1 MSEFG
6 KAATESKRI
15 SVRGVIAIII
25 LVIAVVFMAQN
36 TTDVTIRVLGY
47 SYDVWLWALI
57 LVVFLLGMV
66 LGGAV
71 RAGVRKLRGEEK
83 SPK

>member
-15 SVRGVIAIII
+15 SARGVIAIII
-25 LVIAVVFMAQN
+25 LIIAVIFMAQN
-36 TTDVTIRVLGY
+36 TTDVEIKILGF
-47 SYDVWLWALI
+47 SLTVWLWALI
-57 LVVFLLGMV
+57 LVVFLLGMF

-71 RAGVRKLRGEEK
+71 RAGVRKLRGVEK
-83 SPK
+83 APK

>member
-15 SVRGVIAIII
+15 SARGVISIII
-25 LVIAVVFMAQN
+25 LVIAVIFMAQN
-36 TTDVTIRVLGY
+36 TTDVEIKIIGY
-47 SYDVWLWALI
+47 SFTVWLWALI
-57 LVVFLLGMV
+57 LVVFLLGMI

-71 RAGVRKLRGEEK
+71 RAGVRKLRGAEQP
-83 SPK
+83 PK

>member
-6 KAATESKRI
+6 KAATENKRI
-15 SVRGVIAIII
+15 SARGIIAIII

-47 SYDVWLWALI
+47 SYDVWLWALM
-57 LVVFLLGMV
+57 LVVFLLGMF

-71 RAGVRKLRGEEK
+71 RSGVRKLRGGEK
-83 SPK
+83 APK

>member
-15 SVRGVIAIII
+15 SARGVISIII
-25 LVIAVVFMAQN
+25 LIIAVIFMAQN
-36 TTDVTIRVLGY
+36 TTDVEIRILGF
-47 SYDVWLWALI
+47 SLTVWLWALI
-57 LVVFLLGMV
+57 LVVCLMGMV

-71 RAGVRKLRGEEK
+71 RAGVRKLRGAEP

>member
-15 SVRGVIAIII
+15 SARGIIAIII
-25 LVIAVVFMAQN
+25 LIIAVVFMAQN

-47 SYDVWLWALI
+47 SFDVWLWALI

-71 RAGVRKLRGEEK
+71 RAGVRKLRGQQK
-83 SPK
+83 APK